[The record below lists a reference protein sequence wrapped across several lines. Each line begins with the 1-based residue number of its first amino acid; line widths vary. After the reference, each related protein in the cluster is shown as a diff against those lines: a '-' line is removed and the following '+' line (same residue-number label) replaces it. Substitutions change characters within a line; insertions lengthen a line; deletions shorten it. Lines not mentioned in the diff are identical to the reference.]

1 MKKNQ
6 FIKKN
11 EGSRTNV
18 YSVILRGAKETKKL
32 YKKTGKRGT
41 KKIRTK
47 KKIQNKNKSQ
57 TSKKKIRSRTNQ
69 KIRSK
74 TNKKILRIKPT
85 KNIKN

>member
-1 MKKNQ
+1 MPEWKKINLLQ
-6 FIKKN
+6 KMREVEPTFTVWFW
-11 EGSRTNV
+11 EGLKRQ
-18 YSVILRGAKETKKL
+18 KKL

-57 TSKKKIRSRTNQ
+57 TSKKKLEVKPT
-69 KIRSK
+69 
-74 TNKKILRIKPT
+74 KKLEVKPT

>member
-6 FIKKN
+6 FITKN

-57 TSKKKIRSRTNQ
+57 TSKKKLEVKPT
-69 KIRSK
+69 
-74 TNKKILRIKPT
+74 KKLEVKPT